1 MDKYNKSIQHQ
12 WFHHATWGSPKYENK
27 GVGKVLW
34 HSLTENG
41 KVEFVNIKFGSRVYE
56 NVSVKHLKPVDE
68 VQHSHSRS
76 GEELDDKKKTKVKK
90 ENKMIKLKDL
100 ITVNE
105 GGMGILGKDQADV
118 LQAIVMKNKN
128 KNSKAILKIVM
139 KDSMFKRVDKR
150 EMLGYIEGAKMF
162 SKYMKM

>member
-1 MDKYNKSIQHQ
+1 
-12 WFHHATWGSPKYENK
+12 
-27 GVGKVLW
+27 
-34 HSLTENG
+34 
-41 KVEFVNIKFGSRVYE
+41 
-56 NVSVKHLKPVDE
+56 LKPVDE

-105 GGMGILGKDQADV
+105 GGMGI
-118 LQAIVMKNKN
+118 QAIVMKNKN